1 MDGQECP
8 SFNVIWWELVMYGA
22 EEFEGG
28 VFNEQIEGGRASA
41 TIEIT
46 ASGVKALTST
56 GQEFSIRYRD
66 CVLDMGGA
74 TGRMVF
80 VRTLDRKL
88 TIFCEDRRFPTA
100 LQLDAGTELAEQLA
114 SVRGLRRSEGLRW
127 QMWLFILAVL
137 SVLCL
142 VGGYYGLLAAAKA
155 SIRAV
160 PVSVDEKIGKLAL
173 DSMDLEGTPVKD
185 KVIVDAVKE
194 MVARLE
200 PHSELKGLTFEVRV
214 MDSPEVNAFCLPGG
228 KIVVY
233 TGLLRKAKTAEQV
246 AGVLSHEM
254 SHAIKR
260 HGLQSITE
268 SLGVIVA
275 VELLIGDMGGLIALG
290 AELGKSAALTSYS
303 RESETEADQVGVRM
317 LHAAAID
324 PLELA
329 GFFEMLRDEGDD
341 TPAAIAWLSTHPQH
355 AVRIAAI
362 RGELANLGAQQYR
375 PLAIDWDEVQEHLK
389 RLDGE

>member
-1 MDGQECP
+1 
-8 SFNVIWWELVMYGA
+8 MYGA

-28 VFNEQIEGGRASA
+28 VFSEQIDGGRASA
-41 TIEIT
+41 TIVLT
-46 ASGVKALTST
+46 ASGVKAVTST
-56 GQEFSIRYRD
+56 EQEFSIRYHD

-80 VRTLDRKL
+80 VRTTDRKL

-114 SVRGLRRSEGLRW
+114 TVRGLRRSEGFRGG
-127 QMWLFILAVL
+127 MWLCVSAVACL
-137 SVLCL
+137 LCL
-142 VGGYYGLLAAAKA
+142 VGGYYGLLAAARA
-155 SIRAV
+155 SIAAV
-160 PVSVDEKIGKLAL
+160 PISVDEKIGKLAL
-173 DSMDLEGTPVKD
+173 DSMDLEGAPVKD
-185 KVIVDAVKE
+185 KVIVDAVKA

-214 MDSPEVNAFCLPGG
+214 MDSPQVNAFCLPGG
-228 KIVVY
+228 KIVIY

-260 HGLQSITE
+260 HGLQRVTQ
-268 SLGVIVA
+268 SLGIVVA
-275 VELLIGDMGGLIALG
+275 FEVLIGDVGGLVALG
-290 AELGKSAALTSYS
+290 VELGKSAALTRYS
-303 RESETEADQVGVRM
+303 REHEIEADITGVGM

-329 GFFEMLRDEGDD
+329 GFFEMLKDEGNELPD
-341 TPAAIAWLSTHPQH
+341 AIAWLSTHPQH
-355 AVRIAAI
+355 EVRIATI
-362 RGELANLGAQQYR
+362 RGTLAKLGAQEYR
-375 PLAIDWDEVQEHLK
+375 PLAIDWDDVQEHLGK
-389 RLDGE
+389 LGGE

>member
-1 MDGQECP
+1 
-8 SFNVIWWELVMYGA
+8 MYGA

-28 VFNEQIEGGRASA
+28 VFSEQIEGGRASA
-41 TIEIT
+41 TIELT
-46 ASGVKALTST
+46 ASGVKAVTST
-56 GQEFSIRYRD
+56 GQEFMVRFRD
-66 CVLDMGGA
+66 CLLDMGGA

-80 VRTLDRKL
+80 VRTTDRKL

-114 SVRGLRRSEGLRW
+114 TVRGLRRSERFQW
-127 QMWLFILAVL
+127 RMWLCGMAIVSL
-137 SVLCL
+137 LCL

-160 PVSVDEKIGKLAL
+160 PVSIDEKIGKLAL
-173 DSMDLEGTPVKD
+173 DSMDIEGTPVKD
-185 KVIVDAVKE
+185 KVIVDAVKQ

-233 TGLLRKAKTAEQV
+233 TGLLRKANTGEQV

-254 SHAIKR
+254 AHAIKR
-260 HGLQSITE
+260 HGLQRVTE
-268 SLGVIVA
+268 SLGIVVA
-275 VELLIGDMGGLIALG
+275 FELLIGDVGGLVALG
-290 AELGKSAALTSYS
+290 VELGKSAALTSYS
-303 RESETEADQVGVRM
+303 REHETEADLVGVRM

-329 GFFEMLRDEGDD
+329 GFFEMLRDEGQDV
-341 TPAAIAWLSTHPQH
+341 PGAIAWLSTHPQH
-355 AVRIAAI
+355 DVRVATI
-362 RGELANLGAQQYR
+362 RGELAKLGHQEYR
-375 PLAIDWDEVQEHLK
+375 PLALDWDDVQQHLQQ
-389 RLDGE
+389 LGGE

>member
-1 MDGQECP
+1 
-8 SFNVIWWELVMYGA
+8 MYGA

-28 VFNEQIEGGRASA
+28 VFSEEIEGGRASA
-41 TIEIT
+41 VIELT
-46 ASGVKALTST
+46 ASGVKAVTST
-56 GQEFSIRYRD
+56 EQVFSIRYHD
-66 CVLDMGGA
+66 CVLDVGGA

-80 VRTLDRKL
+80 VRTADRKL

-114 SVRGLRRSEGLRW
+114 SIRSQRLGEGIRW
-127 QMWLFILAVL
+127 RAWLFAMAVI
-137 SVLCL
+137 SGLCL
-142 VGGYYGLLAAAKA
+142 VGGYYGLLALAKA
-155 SIRAV
+155 SITAV

-173 DSMDLEGTPVKD
+173 ESMDLEGTVVKD

-194 MVARLE
+194 MVARME
-200 PHSELKGLTFEVRV
+200 PHAELKGLTFEVRV
-214 MDSPEVNAFCLPGG
+214 LDSPEVNAFCLPGG

-260 HGLQSITE
+260 HGLRRVTE
-268 SLGVIVA
+268 SLGIVVA
-275 VELLIGDMGGLIALG
+275 VELLIGDMGGLVALG

-303 RESETEADQVGVRM
+303 REAETEADQVGVRM

-329 GFFEMLRDEGDD
+329 GFFEMLKDEGNQ

-355 AVRIAAI
+355 AERVATI
-362 RGELANLGAQQYR
+362 RGELAKLNEQQYR
-375 PLAIDWDEVQEHLK
+375 PLAIDWDDVQQHLTQ
-389 RLDGE
+389 LNGE